1 MDARRTIPAA
11 AALAAALALPAATPA
26 QIPQIA
32 PDVERLKI
40 SPKRFAALK
49 SGGPVT
55 QRGGALVRFVLDD
68 GANVDFTVRRVTT
81 GKRSRGRCV
90 KGKAKTKRGRC
101 TITTPVKGSFTLIG
115 IPGEN
120 ELRFSGRI
128 GDRALSRGTYRL
140 VAKAQ
145 GQAAR
150 SSYVVFRISA

>member
-1 MDARRTIPAA
+1 MLPVAA
-11 AALAAALALPAATPA
+11 TLVAALALPAAAPA
-26 QIPQIA
+26 QVPQIA
-32 PDVERLKI
+32 PDVEKLKI
-40 SPKRFAALK
+40 SPERFTALK
-49 SGGPVT
+49 SGSPVV
-55 QRGGALVRFVLDD
+55 QQGGALVTFVIDD

-81 GKRSRGRCV
+81 GRRSGGRCV
-90 KGKAKTKRGRC
+90 KGRAKTRRGRC

-128 GDRALSRGTYRL
+128 GERTLSPGAYRL